1 MTDEIQR
8 TVLRLMVE
16 GHTDAAIASRLGMST
31 RTVST
36 HIKKASDLL
45 GGRSRAHVAYLLAQS
60 DLLGDAPD

>member
-1 MTDEIQR
+1 M
-8 TVLRLMVE
+8 
-16 GHTDAAIASRLGMST
+16 HTDAAIASRLGMST